1 MDYPDLTRAD
11 LMESVERFYAEYYFR
26 PRAAWRLV
34 RKALTDVNEFKR
46 LFKEAREY
54 LHTRSQRKVFVAEA
68 RAHAVEKAA
77 APPVSVH

>member
-1 MDYPDLTRAD
+1 M
-11 LMESVERFYAEYYFR
+11 
-26 PRAAWRLV
+26 